1 MNTQIIFETQRLI
14 VRKLLLS
21 DLESF
26 HEMQSNINVLQYVRV
41 KAMNFEE
48 NTKELTELIEKY
60 AHIEN
65 DFWIYAVE
73 RKLDHKFVGTCALI
87 KDSNKEDEIGYRFLE
102 KYWKL
107 GYGLEICKGIINY
120 CSLVLGMP
128 KLIAYVADDNNASIK
143 IVESCYFQFVK
154 KVYDPTLKI
163 TETKYELNL

>member
-21 DLESF
+21 DLQPF
-26 HEMQSNINVLQYVRV
+26 HEMQSNINVMQYVRV
-41 KAMNFEE
+41 KEMTFEE
-48 NTKELTELIEKY
+48 NTKELAELIGKY

-65 DFWIYAVE
+65 DFWIYAIE
-73 RKLDHKFVGTCALI
+73 KKLDHKFVGTCALI

-120 CSLVLGMP
+120 CSLVGMP

>member
-21 DLESF
+21 DLQPF
-26 HEMQSNINVLQYVRV
+26 HEMQSNIDVMQYVRV
-41 KAMNFEE
+41 KEMTFEE
-48 NTKELTELIEKY
+48 NTKELAELIGKY

-65 DFWIYAVE
+65 DFWIYAIE
-73 RKLDHKFVGTCALI
+73 KKLDHKFVGTCALI

-120 CSLVLGMP
+120 CSLVGMP

>member
-21 DLESF
+21 DLEPF
-26 HEMQSNINVLQYVRV
+26 HEMQSNINMIQYVRV
-41 KAMNFEE
+41 KEMTFEQ
-48 NTKELTELIEKY
+48 NTKELAELIGKY

-65 DFWIYAVE
+65 DFWIYAIE
-73 RKLDHKFVGTCALI
+73 KKLDYKFVGTCALI
-87 KDSNKEDEIGYRFLE
+87 KDFNKEDEIGYRFLE

-120 CSLVLGMP
+120 CSLVGMP
-128 KLIAYVADDNNASIK
+128 KLIAYVADENNASIK

>member
-1 MNTQIIFETQRLI
+1 M
-14 VRKLLLS
+14 S
-21 DLESF
+21 DLEPF
-26 HEMQSNINVLQYVRV
+26 HEMQSNINMMQYVRV
-41 KAMNFEE
+41 KEMTFEQ
-48 NTKELTELIEKY
+48 NTKELAELIGKY

-65 DFWIYAVE
+65 DFWIYAIE
-73 RKLDHKFVGTCALI
+73 KKLDYKFVGTCALI
-87 KDSNKEDEIGYRFLE
+87 KDFNKEDEIGYRFLE

-120 CSLVLGMP
+120 CSLVGMP
-128 KLIAYVADDNNASIK
+128 KLIAYVADENNASIK

>member
-1 MNTQIIFETQRLI
+1 M
-14 VRKLLLS
+14 LLS
-21 DLESF
+21 DLEPF
-26 HEMQSNINVLQYVRV
+26 HEMQSNINMIQYVRV
-41 KAMNFEE
+41 KEMTFEQ
-48 NTKELTELIEKY
+48 NTKELAELIGKY

-65 DFWIYAVE
+65 DFWIYAIE
-73 RKLDHKFVGTCALI
+73 KKLDYKFVGTCALI
-87 KDSNKEDEIGYRFLE
+87 KDFNKEDEIGYRFLE

-120 CSLVLGMP
+120 CSLVGMP
-128 KLIAYVADDNNASIK
+128 KLIAYVADENNASIK

>member
-1 MNTQIIFETQRLI
+1 M
-14 VRKLLLS
+14 
-21 DLESF
+21 
-26 HEMQSNINVLQYVRV
+26 
-41 KAMNFEE
+41 A
-48 NTKELTELIEKY
+48 ELIGKY

-65 DFWIYAVE
+65 DFWIYAIE
-73 RKLDHKFVGTCALI
+73 KKLDHKFVGTCALI

-120 CSLVLGMP
+120 CSLVGMP

>member
-21 DLESF
+21 DLEPF
-26 HEMQSNINVLQYVRV
+26 HEMQSNINMMQYVRV
-41 KAMNFEE
+41 KEMTFEQ
-48 NTKELTELIEKY
+48 NTKELAELIGKY

-65 DFWIYAVE
+65 DFWIYAIE
-73 RKLDHKFVGTCALI
+73 KKLDYKFVGTCALI
-87 KDSNKEDEIGYRFLE
+87 KDFNKEDEIGYRFLE

-120 CSLVLGMP
+120 CSLVGMP
-128 KLIAYVADDNNASIK
+128 KLIAYVADENNASIK

>member
-1 MNTQIIFETQRLI
+1 M
-14 VRKLLLS
+14 S
-21 DLESF
+21 DLEPF
-26 HEMQSNINVLQYVRV
+26 HEMQSNINMMQYVRV
-41 KAMNFEE
+41 KEMTFEQ
-48 NTKELTELIEKY
+48 NTKELAELIGKY

-65 DFWIYAVE
+65 DFWIYAIE
-73 RKLDHKFVGTCALI
+73 KKLDHKFVGTCALI

-120 CSLVLGMP
+120 CSLVGMP
-128 KLIAYVADDNNASIK
+128 KLIAYVADENNASIK

>member
-1 MNTQIIFETQRLI
+1 M
-14 VRKLLLS
+14 
-21 DLESF
+21 
-26 HEMQSNINVLQYVRV
+26 QYVRV
-41 KAMNFEE
+41 KEMTFEQ
-48 NTKELTELIEKY
+48 NTKELAELIGKY

-65 DFWIYAVE
+65 DFWIYVIE
-73 RKLDHKFVGTCALI
+73 KKLDHKFVGTCALI

-120 CSLVLGMP
+120 CSLVGMP

>member
-21 DLESF
+21 DLQPF
-26 HEMQSNINVLQYVRV
+26 HEMQSNINVMQYVRV
-41 KAMNFEE
+41 KEMTFEE

-65 DFWIYAVE
+65 DFWIYAIE
-73 RKLDHKFVGTCALI
+73 KKLDHKFVGTCALI

-120 CSLVLGMP
+120 CSLVGMP

>member
-21 DLESF
+21 DLQPF
-26 HEMQSNINVLQYVRV
+26 HEMQSNINVMQYVRV
-41 KAMNFEE
+41 KEMTFDE
-48 NTKELTELIEKY
+48 NTKELAELIGKY

-65 DFWIYAVE
+65 DFWIYAIE
-73 RKLDHKFVGTCALI
+73 KKLDHKFVGTCALI

-120 CSLVLGMP
+120 CSLVGMP

>member
-1 MNTQIIFETQRLI
+1 
-14 VRKLLLS
+14 LS
-21 DLESF
+21 DLEPF
-26 HEMQSNINVLQYVRV
+26 HEMQSNINMMQYVRV
-41 KAMNFEE
+41 KEMTFEQ
-48 NTKELTELIEKY
+48 NTKELAELIGKY

-65 DFWIYAVE
+65 DFWIYAIE
-73 RKLDHKFVGTCALI
+73 KKLDYKFVGTCALI
-87 KDSNKEDEIGYRFLE
+87 KDFNKEDEIGYRFLE

-120 CSLVLGMP
+120 CSLVGMP
-128 KLIAYVADDNNASIK
+128 KLIAYVADENNASIK

>member
-1 MNTQIIFETQRLI
+1 M
-14 VRKLLLS
+14 
-21 DLESF
+21 
-26 HEMQSNINVLQYVRV
+26 QYVRV
-41 KAMNFEE
+41 KEMTFEQ
-48 NTKELTELIEKY
+48 NTKELAELIGKY

-65 DFWIYAVE
+65 DFWIYAIE
-73 RKLDHKFVGTCALI
+73 KKLDYKFVGTCALI
-87 KDSNKEDEIGYRFLE
+87 KDFNKEDEIGYRFLE

-120 CSLVLGMP
+120 CSLVGMP
-128 KLIAYVADDNNASIK
+128 KLIAYVADENNASIK